1 MALLGQVIETDAL
14 AVALASITGL
24 ALGVG
29 FSLMIVDRFREEGM
43 AAAGVV
49 TTAGRAVLLS
59 GTALIV
65 ALILATAIA
74 PTPIL
79 TSIGIGVLLCSALAT
94 GAAVVVMPA
103 VLTLL
108 GPRIDAFSFPAPRF
122 LARGWDWLVGRGRW
136 VTR

>member
-1 MALLGQVIETDAL
+1 
-14 AVALASITGL
+14 
-24 ALGVG
+24 
-29 FSLMIVDRFREEGM
+29 MIVDRFRGGTVGDG
-43 AAAGVV
+43 APPRAVA
-49 TTAGRAVLLS
+49 TAGRAVLLS

-103 VLTLL
+103 VLDPARPAHRRVLRS
-108 GPRIDAFSFPAPRF
+108 PRRAF

-136 VTR
+136 VTRWAVLAGAIATAALVAARAARRSA